1 MLFDHVDYLTV
12 SEINAQARMLLE
24 ESYADVCVLGE
35 VSNFKSHTSGH
46 LYFTLKDSGSQ
57 LRAVCF
63 RREASRI
70 AFDMQDGVKVLARG
84 RLTVYEAYGQYQLV
98 AYAIEEF
105 GAGELE
111 LAFRKLKEKL
121 EQEGLFDPEQKRDLP
136 AYPAKIA
143 VVTSP
148 TGAAVRDI
156 ISTLSRRWPAAEAL
170 VCPVAVQGR
179 QAAPEITRM
188 LDTLAERDDIDLVIL
203 GRGGGSLEDLWAFN
217 EETVARA
224 IHRCPIPVISAV
236 GHETDFTIADF
247 VADARAATPTMAAEM
262 AVPLAAEVL
271 GGLEDTLRH
280 LAQAMTARLQTRT
293 GRLRELLR
301 SYALGQVRGRLE
313 QAMQTHDHK
322 MDELRRCIGETIR
335 AKAARYTELVTRL
348 KGLDARAILA
358 RGYTLCSD
366 AATGAI
372 VRSVGS
378 AVRAG
383 SLRVTFHDGDVLTEV
398 KEKIHE
404 QSEK

>member
-1 MLFDHVDYLTV
+1 
-12 SEINAQARMLLE
+12 MLLE
-24 ESYADVCVLGE
+24 ENYADVCVLGE
-35 VSNFKSHTSGH
+35 ISNFKSHTSGH
-46 LYFTLKDSGSQ
+46 LYFTLKDSASQ
-57 LRAVCF
+57 LRSVCF

-70 AFDMQDGVKVLARG
+70 RFDMQDGIKVLARG

-111 LAFRKLKEKL
+111 LAFRRLKDKL
-121 EQEGLFDPEQKRDLP
+121 EREGLFEPESKRQLP
-136 AYPAKIA
+136 TYPTKIA

-156 ISTLSRRWPAAEAL
+156 LSTLRRRWPATEAL

-179 QAAPEITRM
+179 QAGPEITRM
-188 LDTLAERDDIDLVIL
+188 LDTLGEREDVDLVIL

-247 VADARAATPTMAAEM
+247 VADVRAATPTMAAEM
-262 AVPLAAEVL
+262 AVPLAVEVL
-271 GGLEDTLRH
+271 DELDDTVRH
-280 LAQAMTARLQTRT
+280 LTQAVTGRLKIHS

-301 SYALGQVRGRLE
+301 SYALGQVRGKLE
-313 QAMQTHDHK
+313 QAMQTHDRR
-322 MDELRRCIGETIR
+322 MDEVRRCIAETIR
-335 AKAARYTELVTRL
+335 AKTARYTELITRL
-348 KGLDARAILA
+348 EGLDVRAILT
-358 RGYTLCSD
+358 RGYTLCFD
-366 AATGAI
+366 AATGAM
-372 VRSVGS
+372 VRSAGN

-383 SLRVTFHDGDVLTEV
+383 SLKVTFHDGDVLTEV
-398 KEKIHE
+398 KERIHGQGKE
-404 QSEK
+404 